1 MGHLFLP
8 CCRHVVYNVFVWS
21 QRGESSEMTMPWMM
35 AASELVVTRAVVIN
49 VGYKDVPFS
58 RARSS

>member
-58 RARSS
+58 